1 MVGVVMVEQQIRLT
15 EMLVVVVVLV
25 LMVKMLFNSGDGGVG
40 IEFLGFYHMAKPS
53 ISVLVECGRYLRM
66 DQVLLVV
73 LAEVVTVVALPMLK
87 AALLALEVV
96 VVECN
101 LAEQLSP
108 EEDLGLSLSDIVRN

>member
-1 MVGVVMVEQQIRLT
+1 
-15 EMLVVVVVLV
+15 
-25 LMVKMLFNSGDGGVG
+25 
-40 IEFLGFYHMAKPS
+40 MAKPS
-53 ISVLVECGRYLRM
+53 ISVVVEVLEDTPQEM
-66 DQVLLVV
+66 DQVALVV

>member
-1 MVGVVMVEQQIRLT
+1 
-15 EMLVVVVVLV
+15 
-25 LMVKMLFNSGDGGVG
+25 
-40 IEFLGFYHMAKPS
+40 MAKPS
-53 ISVLVECGRYLRM
+53 ISVVVEVLEDTPQEM
-66 DQVLLVV
+66 DQVALVV

-108 EEDLGLSLSDIVRN
+108 EEDLELSLSDIVRN